1 MSAALER
8 VIAEQQAHLDHL
20 KRVIE
25 SDNKQLQYQYKKE
38 QELYK
43 LLDGIVDMKI
53 RCATEEHHKTW
64 FDYRQK
70 IRLYML
76 EHGWC
81 FNCGSFSCE
90 CNDDR

>member
-1 MSAALER
+1 MQGWHPTLTPLAGRLG
-8 VIAEQQAHLDHL
+8 VL
-20 KRVIE
+20 KN
-25 SDNKQLQYQYKKE
+25 SLYKKE

-43 LLDGIVDMKI
+43 LLDGVVDMEI